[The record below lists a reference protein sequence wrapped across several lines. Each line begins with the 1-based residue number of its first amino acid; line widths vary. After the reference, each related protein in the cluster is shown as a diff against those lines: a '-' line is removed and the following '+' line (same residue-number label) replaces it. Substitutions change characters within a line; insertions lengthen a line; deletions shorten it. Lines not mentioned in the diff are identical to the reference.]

1 MSGEEI
7 EISDQIS
14 YGGGHGMP
22 PPPVDDE
29 SVLVFTPEQDEWDND
44 IPSGGAHF
52 DDGRTAVPPPVAE
65 PSSYMTKKR
74 WLIVSLAALALG
86 CFIGLG
92 ISVKNNNREVPTV
105 IAAAAAPW
113 AVDTADLRI
122 AKSSKTTLPPSPT
135 PPIEKCTKSGKGGGK
150 SGKSGGKSSK
160 GVTSSPTTGSP
171 TTALPSGKS
180 GKGSGKSG
188 KGSSKSCGK
197 SGKSSKGSKS
207 KSAKGRRRNLRSDVA
222 GRPMLR

>member
-14 YGGGHGMP
+14 YGGGHSML

-44 IPSGGAHF
+44 IPSGGAHY
-52 DDGRTAVPPPVAE
+52 DDGRTPPVAE

-113 AVDTADLRI
+113 VVDTADLRI
-122 AKSSKTTLPPSPT
+122 AKSSKITLPPSPT
-135 PPIEKCTKSGKGGGK
+135 PPPEKCTKSGKGGGK

-171 TTALPSGKS
+171 TTATKS

-188 KGSSKSCGK
+188 KSGGKSSKSCGK
-197 SGKSSKGSKS
+197 SGKSKSGKS
-207 KSAKGRRRNLRSDVA
+207 KSAKGTKRRNLRSDVA